1 MCAEL
6 LEKAM
11 ESEIIAMCVCACVCV
26 CVLHIPIFHHEPS
39 HPRVGPPRRSSLSSL
54 KPKALMQGPLSGAVV
69 VFGCFWSPGGVRKC
83 YKRSI
88 QTLAQP
94 GKWMN
99 MASSVLQLLPYLAIA
114 VSYIG

>member
-1 MCAEL
+1 MCVCIFGDMCAEL

-11 ESEIIAMCVCACVCV
+11 EGEIIAMCVCAPVSVFVCY
-26 CVLHIPIFHHEPS
+26 IFQSSITSLP

-83 YKRSI
+83 FV
-88 QTLAQP
+88 
-94 GKWMN
+94 N
-99 MASSVLQLLPYLAIA
+99 EASKH
-114 VSYIG
+114 